1 MCNTVIPIMILFV
14 GIVILNFVI
23 YTGNQKTFR
32 LDVDGFN
39 ELNPDFSTTAIVSF
53 DSA

>member
-1 MCNTVIPIMILFV
+1 MGNTDIPIMTLFV

-23 YTGNQKTFR
+23 YTGNQKKFR

-39 ELNPDFSTTAIVSF
+39 EFNPDFSTTPIMSF